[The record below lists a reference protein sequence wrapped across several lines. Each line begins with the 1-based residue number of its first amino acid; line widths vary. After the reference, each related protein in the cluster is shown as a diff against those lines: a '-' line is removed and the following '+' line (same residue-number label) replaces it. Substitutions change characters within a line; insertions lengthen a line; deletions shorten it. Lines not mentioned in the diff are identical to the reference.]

1 MTFFKALGA
10 GVVVLAILL
19 GRLWR
24 PGMGEVHL
32 LTFDAQIAAFKQS
45 VNALNATVQNL
56 IEVKTNNTLREHIK
70 EFHAKFTEVSTLVE
84 KIHPAKIQRFCLEQE
99 ASTPSLLSD

>member
-1 MTFFKALGA
+1 METQSTGSPFR
-10 GVVVLAILL
+10 I
-19 GRLWR
+19 
-24 PGMGEVHL
+24 HL